1 MIPETTH
8 APRVT
13 VRCPFCQTWN
23 RVNSARVA
31 DRPKC
36 GNCARPLL
44 LDRPLAL
51 HDDDFAQTIASSEIP
66 VLVDFY
72 ADWCGPCRLFS
83 PVFSRVADKYGDIA
97 FFKID
102 GDLYPESRSEV
113 TIDNLPFIAAFRD
126 GNFVEGFSTTVE
138 AGLETFI
145 SRMKET
151 GK

>member
-1 MIPETTH
+1 MSKVIELNDDTFKTSL
-8 APRVT
+8 A
-13 VRCPFCQTWN
+13 
-23 RVNSARVA
+23 AA
-31 DRPKC
+31 
-36 GNCARPLL
+36 
-44 LDRPLAL
+44 PLA
-51 HDDDFAQTIASSEIP
+51 F
-66 VLVDFY
+66 VDFY